1 MGSFLSVAQLKNKAK
16 DCLDGHYGILI
27 GAAMAVN
34 IISFFALFL
43 FAQFNLLSSSTLAA
57 YLLSCAIRFL
67 VSVFTGVF
75 QVGIT
80 LLVLKCACG
89 NKPAFSDIFYGFSH
103 HLQTA
108 LGLSLLFQA
117 VNLLPTLAYRVPYL
131 CYLST
136 GKNKFLLIMCF
147 SILLSL
153 AVYIPVS
160 LCLSQC
166 LFLMLDFPNKGTRE
180 ILALGIRIMKGRK
193 ARLFYLELSFIP
205 LILLGCLSVIG
216 LLWVVPYMQMTMAL
230 FYLDIMKPEQKN

>member
-1 MGSFLSVAQLKNKAK
+1 MSGFLSGAQLKNKAK

-27 GAAMAVN
+27 GAGIAVN
-34 IISFFALFL
+34 VISFFALFL
-43 FAQFNLLSSSTLAA
+43 FAQFHLLSSNTPTA

-75 QVGIT
+75 QAGIT

-108 LGLSLLFQA
+108 LGISLLLQT
-117 VNLLPTLAYRVPYL
+117 VGLIPTLACRIPYL
-131 CYLST
+131 FYLST
-136 GKNKFLLIMCF
+136 GENRFLFIICVSL
-147 SILLSL
+147 LLSL
-153 AVYIPVS
+153 VIYVPVS

-166 LFLMLDFPNKGTRE
+166 FYLMLDFPNKSVPE
-180 ILALGIRIMKGRK
+180 ILSLSVRIMKGRK
-193 ARLFYLELSFIP
+193 ARLFYLELSFLP

-216 LLWVVPYMQMTMAL
+216 LLWVVPYMRMAMAL